1 MKEIKAYI
9 QRCCVNEAVNRLEA
23 AGAPGITV
31 VEVHPVGY
39 GYEPNYFEMHFENP
53 LKRYGLLRIVK
64 VEVVCAERDVDRLVG
79 TIERVCRKGSQGDG
93 WIFVTDVDRT
103 IRIRDGASGETPLIE
118 NRIPDGSDRSRA
130 LDCKSQTGRRRKI

>member
-9 QRCCVNEAVNRLEA
+9 QRCCVNEIVRQLEA
-23 AGAPGITV
+23 AGVPGITV

-39 GYEPNYFEMHFENP
+39 GYEPNYFETHFEDP

-64 VEVVCAERDVDRLVG
+64 VEVVCADRDVDRLAA

-93 WIFVTDVDRT
+93 WIFVTDVDRA
-103 IRIRDGASGETPLIE
+103 IRIRDGASGEAPLIE
-118 NRIPDGSDRSRA
+118 DRNLDRTNRSLA
-130 LDCKSQTGRRRKI
+130 VDCNSEKEGR